1 MLILVMVVFLVFL
14 VLGMPIAFCMAL
26 SAGAAIVL
34 NPSLPATIVAQKI
47 YTAVDSI
54 SFIAIPLF
62 MMAGSL
68 MNSTGITDKIIE
80 FFENLVGHI
89 TGGLAHA
96 GVLTGMLMAGVSGS
110 SVADAAAISTI
121 ASIHCKIRLH
131 AVQCAVIALSG
142 NTPNSG
148 SNHFLMS
155 PLPACPLITL

>member
-96 GVLTGMLMAGVSGS
+96 VVLTGMLMAGVSGS
-110 SVADAAAISTI
+110 SVADAAWFLSSKRTAMTE
-121 ASIHCKIRLH
+121 
-131 AVQCAVIALSG
+131 ALQVRSF
-142 NTPNSG
+142 PPPVLSAP
-148 SNHFLMS
+148 SFRR
-155 PLPACPLITL
+155 A

>member
-80 FFENLVGHI
+80 FFENLVGPH
-89 TGGLAHA
+89 HRR
-96 GVLTGMLMAGVSGS
+96 SGS
-110 SVADAAAISTI
+110 RSRPDGYAHGRCV
-121 ASIHCKIRLH
+121 RLLRRGRCRDQH
-131 AVQCAVIALSG
+131 HH
-142 NTPNSG
+142 G
-148 SNHFLMS
+148 S
-155 PLPACPLITL
+155 PARKERL